1 MLHESLHHSRFRMI
15 TGCFGSILFA
25 FGMNTLIVPL
35 GLYSAGLLGYAQLA
49 RTLVENATGL
59 VATFDIATVIY
70 YALNV
75 PIFYLAYRT
84 LGRRFVV
91 CTVLYL
97 SVYSVAAVLIPVP
110 TVPVLE
116 DTITCTLLGALL
128 CGMGFGLTLTCAG
141 SLGGIDIVGLA
152 LSKRIR
158 WITVGRFGMAANVL
172 LYVCCF
178 FLFPLDIVIYSVVY
192 TAAFCLVVDRFHQ
205 QNINL
210 QVLIVT
216 KADDP
221 EVPHRLTEKLGRG
234 VTCWDGRGAYT
245 GDPLHVF
252 CVCTS
257 KYELDDLRTAVY
269 AIDSHAFITVQEGVQ
284 IYGNYVRK
292 LD

>member
-1 MLHESLHHSRFRMI
+1 MLHDSLHRSGFRMV
-15 TGCFGSILFA
+15 TGCFGAILFA
-25 FGMNTLIVPL
+25 FGMNTLVVPL

-49 RTLVENATGL
+49 RTLVENITGL
-59 VATFDIATVIY
+59 AFTFDIATVIY
-70 YALNV
+70 YALNI
-75 PIFYLAYRT
+75 PIFYLAYKT
-84 LGRRFVV
+84 LGKRFVI

-97 SVYSVAAVLIPVP
+97 SVYSIAAFLIPIP
-110 TVPVLE
+110 AAPVLE
-116 DTITCTLLGALL
+116 DTITCTVLGALL
-128 CGMGFGLTLTCAG
+128 CGAGFGLTLTCAG

-178 FLFPLDIVIYSVVY
+178 FIFELHIVVYSVIY
-192 TAAFCLVVDRFHQ
+192 TATFCLVVDRFHQ

-221 EVPHRLTEKLGRG
+221 TVPHRLTEKLGRG

-257 KYELDDLRTAVY
+257 KYELDDLRSTVY
-269 AIDSHAFITVQEGVQ
+269 AIDPHAFITVQEGVQ